1 MPEDGIDTLVLR
13 YLADAPL
20 APTIDLPRQRGRRGG
35 TLRGLSRP
43 PSAPRFPLSEPPPSG
58 R

>member
-1 MPEDGIDTLVLR
+1 MGANDSVETLVLR

-20 APTIDLPRQRGRRGG
+20 APSIDLPRQRSRRSGG

-43 PSAPRFPLSEPPPSG
+43 PSAPRTSEPPP
-58 R
+58 RER